1 MPDVMGAFCVLGI
14 VLAVVAVIGHG
25 IWVVARTVIRAIAG
39 QSSQAA
45 SASRSRCPRCESP
58 WEGTR
63 ENCLICDWPG
73 PLALPHATARA
84 YRQLREQLN
93 DWQRAGVLSQQ
104 ACQALIQTID
114 EEAARIAQPAAPVVP
129 AAPVAPP
136 APVVRPMLPPL
147 PLSEG
152 PVSQAPTP
160 APLRP
165 ETMAEK
171 LRHMTERPATEEVEV
186 AVVAEVV
193 ESGDRPASASWPAPW
208 TAPPPVPAAP
218 PRRSFG
224 EVFVSFMEEKNIRW
238 GELVGG
244 LLIVCCSIA
253 LVISFWTAIAER
265 PVLKYIVFNG
275 VTSALF
281 GVAFYTE
288 RRWKLPNTSRGLYII
303 ASLLVPLNFLAMAA
317 FSTAQAAPLPLTI
330 VGEAISLALFGVL
343 LWLASRSLAPEF
355 TRVLAPAVTASA
367 LAELLVRH
375 FIVPNPELPI
385 LLAIGALPV
394 VAMLGTALAIRV
406 RSYQWEPVA
415 EAHCHQ
421 LFRLLG
427 LVTFAGLAAA
437 GLLIAR
443 AGASRETLEHLSPLI
458 ALYACGPLAVGMLLW
473 RRLRASDLTGMR
485 IAGTAIAVAGVM
497 LMLLAVAFAWPQP
510 AMMLVVLSVE
520 AVVLLAVAR
529 VSGIPAA
536 VLPGSLCASAAY
548 LIAWL
553 GFSKELP
560 WTIKSPQEFLQP
572 FLDATT
578 GSILVGAAAVC
589 GAATAWRALRGDR
602 ETARYFGAAAGINAV
617 LSLALVTFFGFGK
630 QLDAEHVTWVY
641 AVYGVAALVAGRWAL
656 PHVLAAAG
664 SLLLLTA
671 TVQGV
676 VFGQI
681 GHFDHPWLM
690 ALLWNATAFTLLR
703 VLAEAWPKLAGE
715 AWRETVAVV
724 AAAVNSFALLFALAL
739 LIGLPAGEVAV
750 YLAWISGLW
759 LTLAYLMRSQELFGV
774 FQVSATFALLAAVT
788 GQLQHQPWYQASRLP
803 LLDPRSWQAWGIALA
818 ASFLVWKAFHFA
830 FQRSSTATEG
840 SETPALPNDTTGR
853 HRISD
858 LLAASPLVGRFA
870 LGMSVLMLFGMSI
883 YAVVPGAA
891 QELTPH
897 SLALQL
903 TDAPPATATRVVP
916 PASAFE
922 LLGVPH
928 VHAAG
933 LGAWGLFAIV
943 VVALLTELRER
954 FTRTRLVLL
963 LSVAS
968 LACLLVSARFEVD
981 VAAASALRWTTAI
994 GLLAI
999 SAMIWMRVPLGRFL
1013 ERRGWQFDDTPRE
1026 KLGGDAWA
1034 TSLVDLLLPM
1044 LAMGVFIAGAA
1055 LWQRPPEAAMQMWF
1069 VGLLAV
1075 FAVAGA
1081 VGVVLM
1087 RLETT
1092 GGATMQRT
1100 WAGDIGRLVT
1110 ILGAMP
1116 LVVVVLYVV
1125 SSSLRGN
1132 PIVGPEP
1139 GSLFHQMGLAGSYAA
1154 PLALITITLL
1164 GHAIRERSSSFA
1176 LSAGLMLN
1184 LCATAGYLLYPWPG
1198 GVTLNAELWVQL
1210 AQLNAAVAAVYAI
1223 LWRIA
1228 VMLFER
1234 RRGADRVTHDSCLAA
1249 QSAIGLVLLAI
1260 VFIPAA
1266 FSFWWE
1272 ASLLTVHFQIGSA
1285 AGWWSLGLAVA
1296 AALLNLR
1303 AEHLEPEASAPGAT
1317 RSILQRVLSSVPILA
1332 AAAWGL
1338 SVMATFSVG
1347 RVTLDDWRAFHTLL
1361 GAHIASAAALLAL
1374 GIMAARPSID
1384 ARRAALCVIPWAL
1397 LFTFLTCAVSIRG
1410 TLEDQNR
1417 PGWWWSVV
1425 GLSASAAL
1433 LAFTAAFAERRRY
1446 LYFAAACVNLA
1457 AIALYASPANQL
1469 LNSGDVTEITH
1480 FAWTNVMALAL
1491 PVTLWLWIDR
1501 RFIEPNRLERRKP
1514 ATFGVHRFASAAAI
1528 LLFAGTVALG
1538 IFATL
1543 VDRSIVTDEWLG
1555 WLALAATFV
1564 AALACL
1570 WDPKV
1575 KGGTLSLYLLG
1586 IIGIGFAIDRFQLPF
1601 KWLLFNGAAIAA
1613 AYAIATSY
1621 LWSRREGLVLLARRL
1636 KMPVDAHS
1644 AWRSAAWLVPANC
1657 LLMTAVLALTTL
1669 IVLTF
1674 DDATLRLL
1682 AAKAAWF
1689 QVVALLFLTRGAAQ
1703 NGLRHAALALGV
1715 VGAALWGWAWLS
1727 PIDGP
1732 QILDRGVIVMA
1743 VLAASGVLYGF
1754 GLTKFFKTENPWTQV
1769 GQQTTP
1775 LCIGGALVALAM
1787 ILGGEVFAFMNS
1799 GSVDISHWAEAVVGA
1814 SLIGLAVAAIVAAI
1828 VPGRDPL
1835 GLSERGRQAYVYGAE
1850 ILLAA
1855 TFVHVRICLPELFG
1869 ERFQQYWP
1877 LIVMAIAFLGVGLSE
1892 WFRRRRQMVLAEP
1905 LERTGALLPLL
1916 PVLGFFAIDSGTH
1929 YSVLLM
1935 VVGTLYAAL
1944 SVLRKSFG
1952 FGVMAALAANG
1963 GLWYFLHHDTAI
1975 GLLEHPQV
1983 WLIPP
1988 AICVLAA
1995 TYLNRERL
2003 TKSQMTQ
2010 LRYISAMTIYVSS
2023 TADIFLNGMQ
2033 NSPWLA
2039 FVLAGLAI
2047 LGVLAGILL
2056 RIRAFLYLGTSFLCL
2071 ALLTMIYHA
2080 AHDLHQTWVWYASGI
2095 VLGAIIIAGFAV
2107 MEKKRTEFQHA
2118 LGRLREWE
2126 A

>member
-1 MPDVMGAFCVLGI
+1 
-14 VLAVVAVIGHG
+14 
-25 IWVVARTVIRAIAG
+25 
-39 QSSQAA
+39 
-45 SASRSRCPRCESP
+45 
-58 WEGTR
+58 
-63 ENCLICDWPG
+63 
-73 PLALPHATARA
+73 
-84 YRQLREQLN
+84 
-93 DWQRAGVLSQQ
+93 
-104 ACQALIQTID
+104 
-114 EEAARIAQPAAPVVP
+114 
-129 AAPVAPP
+129 
-136 APVVRPMLPPL
+136 
-147 PLSEG
+147 
-152 PVSQAPTP
+152 
-160 APLRP
+160 
-165 ETMAEK
+165 
-171 LRHMTERPATEEVEV
+171 
-186 AVVAEVV
+186 
-193 ESGDRPASASWPAPW
+193 
-208 TAPPPVPAAP
+208 
-218 PRRSFG
+218 
-224 EVFVSFMEEKNIRW
+224 MEEKNIRW

-253 LVISFWTAIAER
+253 LVISFWNAIAER

-330 VGEAISLALFGVL
+330 VGEAISVALFGGL
-343 LWLASRSLAPEF
+343 LWLAGKSLTPEF
-355 TRVLAPAVTASA
+355 TRVLAPAVMASA

-375 FIVPNPELPI
+375 FIVPHPELPI

-394 VAMLGTALAIRV
+394 VAMLGTALAIRL
-406 RSYQWEPVA
+406 RSNHWEPVT

-443 AGASRETLEHLSPLI
+443 AGASRETLEHLSPLM
-458 ALYACGPLAVGMLLW
+458 ALYACGPLAVGLLLW
-473 RRLRASDLTGMR
+473 RKLRASDLTGMR

-510 AMMLVVLSVE
+510 AMMLVVLSIE
-520 AVVLLAVAR
+520 AAVLLTVAR

-553 GFSKELP
+553 GFSDQLP

-578 GSILVGAAAVC
+578 GSILVGAAAAC
-589 GAATAWRALRGDR
+589 GAASAWRALRGER
-602 ETARYFGAAAGINAV
+602 ETASYFGVAAGTNAV

-641 AVYGVAALVAGRWAL
+641 AVYGIAALVAGRWAL

-676 VFGQI
+676 VFGQF
-681 GHFDHPWLM
+681 GDFDHPWLM
-690 ALLWNATAFTLLR
+690 AMLLHATAFTLLR
-703 VLAEAWPKLAGE
+703 VLAEAWPKFAGE
-715 AWRETVAVV
+715 AWRETVAIV
-724 AAAVNSFALLFALAL
+724 AAAVNSLALLFALAL
-739 LIGLPAGEVAV
+739 LIELPAGQVAV
-750 YLAWISGLW
+750 YVAWISVVW
-759 LTLAYLMRSQELFGV
+759 LTLAYLMRSQELFGI

-788 GQLQHQPWYQASRLP
+788 GQLQQQPWYKASQLA
-803 LLDPRSWQAWGIALA
+803 LLDPRSCQAWGIALA
-818 ASFLVWKAFHFA
+818 ASCLVWKSLSFVFK
-830 FQRSSTATEG
+830 RI
-840 SETPALPNDTTGR
+840 TPALENGDAAVAQFDVAWR
-853 HRISD
+853 RRFSD
-858 LLAASPLVGRFA
+858 LVAVSPLVGRFA
-870 LGMSVLMLFGMSI
+870 LGMSVLMLFGMAI
-883 YAVVPGAA
+883 YAVVPGVA

-897 SLALQL
+897 SLAAQL
-903 TDAPPATATRVVP
+903 TGQPASTATRIVP

-928 VHAAG
+928 VHASSF
-933 LGAWGLFAIV
+933 GAWGLFAIV

-954 FTRTRLVLL
+954 FTRPHLVLVL
-963 LSVAS
+963 IVAS
-968 LACLLVSARFEVD
+968 LACLLISARFEIE
-981 VAAASALRWTTAI
+981 VAAASALRWTSAI
-994 GLLAI
+994 FLLAI
-999 SAMIWMRVPLGRFL
+999 SALIWMRVPLGRFL

-1034 TSLVDLLLPM
+1034 ASLVGLLLPM
-1044 LAMGVFIAGAA
+1044 LAMGVFIGGAA
-1055 LWQRPPEAAMQMWF
+1055 LWQRPPEATLQMWF
-1069 VGLLAV
+1069 VGLLAL

-1092 GGATMQRT
+1092 GGASSAKRT

-1125 SSSLRGN
+1125 SSALRGN

-1139 GSLFHQMGLAGSYAA
+1139 GSFFHRLTLAGSYAG
-1154 PLALITITLL
+1154 PLALITIALL

-1184 LCATAGYLLYPWPG
+1184 LCGTAGYLLYPWPG

-1210 AQLNAAVAAVYAI
+1210 AQLNAAIAAVYAI
-1223 LWRIA
+1223 LWRSA

-1234 RRGADRVTHDSCLAA
+1234 RRGATHIVHDSCLAA
-1249 QSAIGLVLLAI
+1249 QSAIGLVLLAV

-1272 ASLLTVHFQIGSA
+1272 ASLLTVHFQVASA

-1296 AALLNLR
+1296 AALFNLR
-1303 AEHLEPEASAPGAT
+1303 PEHLEPEASAPGAT
-1317 RSILQRVLSSVPILA
+1317 REVHPAGLLSRALVSVPILA

-1338 SVMATFSVG
+1338 SVMAAFSVG
-1347 RVTLDDWRAFHTLL
+1347 RATNNDWPAFHTLL
-1361 GAHIASAAALLAL
+1361 GAHIVSAAALLAL
-1374 GIMAARPSID
+1374 GLFAARPSMD
-1384 ARRAALCVIPWAL
+1384 ARRTALCVVPWAL
-1397 LFTFLTCAVSIRG
+1397 LFAFLTCAVAIRG
-1410 TLEDQNR
+1410 TLEVQNR

-1425 GLSASAAL
+1425 GLASSAVL
-1433 LAFTAAFAERRRY
+1433 LAVTAAFAERRRY

-1457 AIALYASPANQL
+1457 AIALYMSPANQL
-1469 LNSGDVTEITH
+1469 LNSGDATEITH
-1480 FAWTNVMALAL
+1480 FAWTNVLALAF
-1491 PVTLWLWIDR
+1491 PVVFWLWIDR
-1501 RFIEPNRLERRKP
+1501 RFIVPNTLERRKP
-1514 ATFGVHRFASAAAI
+1514 ATFGVHRFASAVAI

-1601 KWLLFNGAAIAA
+1601 KWLVFNGAVISA

-1621 LWSRREGLVLLARRL
+1621 LWSRRTGLALLARRL
-1636 KMPVDAHS
+1636 RMPVDEQS

-1657 LLMTAVLALTTL
+1657 LLMTAVLALTTH

-1674 DDATLRLL
+1674 DEATLRLL

-1703 NGLRHAALALGV
+1703 NGLRYGALSLGV
-1715 VGAALWGWAWLS
+1715 VGAALWGWAWLR

-1754 GLTKFFKTENPWTQV
+1754 GLTKFFKIENPWTQV

-1787 ILGGEVFAFMNS
+1787 ILGGEVFAYVNH
-1799 GSVDISHWAEAVVGA
+1799 GHVDISHWAEAVVGA
-1814 SLIGLAVAAIVAAI
+1814 SLIGLAVAAIIAAV

-1850 ILLAA
+1850 VLLAA
-1855 TFVHVRICLPELFG
+1855 TFVHIRICRPEWFTG
-1869 ERFQQYWP
+1869 YFEQFWP

-1952 FGVMAALAANG
+1952 FGVLAALAANG
-1963 GLWYFLHHDTAI
+1963 GLWYFLHHDTGI

-1988 AICVLAA
+1988 AICVLVAA
-1995 TYLNRERL
+1995 YLNRERL
-2003 TKSQMTQ
+2003 TKAQMTQ
-2010 LRYISAMTIYVSS
+2010 ARYISVMTIYVSS
-2023 TADIFLNGMQ
+2023 TADIFVNGMEE
-2033 NSPWLA
+2033 SPWLA
-2039 FVLAGLAI
+2039 LVLAGLSIA
-2047 LGVLAGILL
+2047 GVMVGILL
-2056 RIRAFLYLGTSFLCL
+2056 RVRAFLYLGTSFLCISL
-2071 ALLTMIYHA
+2071 ACMIWWA
-2080 AHDLHQTWVWYASGI
+2080 KFDLQQDWVPYACGI
-2095 VLGAIIIAGFAV
+2095 VLGAVIIAGFAV